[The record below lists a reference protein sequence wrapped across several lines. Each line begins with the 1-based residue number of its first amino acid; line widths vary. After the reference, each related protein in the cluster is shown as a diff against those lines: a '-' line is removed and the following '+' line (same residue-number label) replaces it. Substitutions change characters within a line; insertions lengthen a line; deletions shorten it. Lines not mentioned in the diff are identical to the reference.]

1 MLLPSVRY
9 FLALC
14 DERHFGEAARRC
26 GISQPTLTNAIK
38 RLEARAGTPLFL
50 RGPPAELTPLAL
62 ALKPHFE
69 QMLRSAELAQ
79 CEIAKTIGE
88 EASGRS
94 AGMDGASSPPMR

>member
-14 DERHFGEAARRC
+14 DERHFGEAAKRC

-38 RLEARAGTPLFL
+38 RLEVIAGGPLFM

-69 QMLRSAELAQ
+69 QMLRAAEQAQ
-79 CEIAKTIGE
+79 LEIAKAAQK
-88 EASGRS
+88 EA
-94 AGMDGASSPPMR
+94 ASQFAKTVV